1 MRHPRP
7 ARSFSDF
14 NLSEKLASNG
24 ILAAKISGIANGQ
37 FEDKLNNQVIDVDTG
52 EVVSGSVLNSRVERY
67 KLKSA
72 VNDFISKSRTA
83 KCMRWIRGNNQAQ
96 VFTYINPQSQRHMR
110 SMETLWF
117 AGMFGCVRYVLRKF
131 LSDDVRNDRCFR
143 VAKKQ
148 GFDVAMLTL
157 TAPHYIGDE
166 LKQLVDRLQDAL
178 AKGFRDRSG
187 KKFHQKVW
195 DCRPHQSIGSNLV

>member
-1 MRHPRP
+1 
-7 ARSFSDF
+7 
-14 NLSEKLASNG
+14 
-24 ILAAKISGIANGQ
+24 
-37 FEDKLNNQVIDVDTG
+37 
-52 EVVSGSVLNSRVERY
+52 
-67 KLKSA
+67 
-72 VNDFISKSRTA
+72 
-83 KCMRWIRGNNQAQ
+83 
-96 VFTYINPQSQRHMR
+96 MR

-131 LSDDVRNDRCFR
+131 LSDDVRNDRCLSR
-143 VAKKQ
+143 REKQ

-187 KKFHQKVW
+187 KNFIKKYGIVG
-195 DCRPHQSIGSNLV
+195 RIRALK